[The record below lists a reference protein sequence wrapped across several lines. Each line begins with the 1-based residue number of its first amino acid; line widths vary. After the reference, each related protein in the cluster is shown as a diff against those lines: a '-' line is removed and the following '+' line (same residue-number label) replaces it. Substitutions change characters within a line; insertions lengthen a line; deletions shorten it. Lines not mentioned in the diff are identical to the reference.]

1 MGLVDKAFARLR
13 TAIPTAP
20 CSPKMVR
27 FLNKVDFLP
36 VSKAVEDPTSPI
48 RLAEGKV
55 RWRMFKNGW
64 GEGAL
69 KKIKL
74 SIELGLYDDDV
85 GKWKTKKIRSFFW
98 VNQRGPPSMLTVFF
112 LALQVIGQRQS
123 TRLQLDGLYPCNRLL
138 NQFSRRE

>member
-1 MGLVDKAFARLR
+1 MGLIDKVFARLR

-27 FLNKVDFLP
+27 FRNKVDFLP

-48 RLAEGKV
+48 RLAKGKV
-55 RWRMFKNGW
+55 CWRMFKNGW

-74 SIELGLYDDDV
+74 SIELGLYDDV
-85 GKWKTKKIRSFFW
+85 GMCKTKKIRSFLGYSE
-98 VNQRGPPSMLTVFF
+98 RPTKH
-112 LALQVIGQRQS
+112 A
-123 TRLQLDGLYPCNRLL
+123 DGIPLSSSGDRSAPVE
-138 NQFSRRE
+138 SAPT